1 MRSCPADV
9 IAVVENRK
17 GTRSCN
23 RSMAGGICT
32 ASTRNSAALSNTASA
47 AMTNRRRLL
56 LIAAGAGTGKTKALA
71 HRVRLSRFVIADIT
85 DPKSV
90 PAELQTTVP
99 QFMVPFLPI
108 IEGKKGGKK
117 NQKPYSLLESLWIEC
132 KERVFEPLW
141 YSSLD
146 ALVEAFDEK
155 IIKRAEV
162 RFAELLARKA
172 EKMKGEYV

>member
-1 MRSCPADV
+1 
-9 IAVVENRK
+9 
-17 GTRSCN
+17 
-23 RSMAGGICT
+23 MAGGICT

-99 QFMVPFLPI
+99 QFMVRL
-108 IEGKKGGKK
+108 ERKG
-117 NQKPYSLLESLWIEC
+117 
-132 KERVFEPLW
+132 R
-141 YSSLD
+141 SSSRRL
-146 ALVEAFDEK
+146 
-155 IIKRAEV
+155 RSGS
-162 RFAELLARKA
+162 RSARKGV
-172 EKMKGEYV
+172 KGPKC